1 METLFGLDTDIIS
14 RNFLITTIVLTILVV
29 LLSLRNKILLKI
41 SLRNIPRRKAQSVLI
56 IFGLMLSSTIIMSA
70 LAIGDSVSWSIK
82 NTVMGGLGEVDIAI
96 VDSDVENG
104 FISNDELNIITENA
118 SNNQKLDGVI
128 PLIRY
133 TSPIMGEKSEK
144 TVSNSEI
151 VGFDINN
158 TYGFFSRESLKSI
171 EGPFLE
177 EDDLNIQDNETIIN
191 RYLSDAIDV
200 NIGDNIL
207 LIKPG
212 DKKILKVVNVV
223 ESKGLAGGGEAS
235 PASALI
241 NYNVVKEFTG
251 VEGYNYVGVSLD
263 GGLEID
269 RDLSKEISAD
279 IQLLFINDEIT
290 NEIFFALKSPNVFEA
305 LKLQI
310 EILSNDTEEN
320 NILDSQNS
328 KELIDTLIL
337 ELENDIPSDEFKNIV
352 KEGLNQAIIG
362 GIIDGLENPELST
375 SFGLAFSQLV
385 DLNVRPIKDD
395 LLTFGDLLATA
406 ITLFFSILGSFS
418 IIVGLLLIF
427 LVFVMLAA
435 SRQTEMGI
443 IRAVGTKRR
452 NLIEMFTYEGLVYSV
467 GAAIVGT
474 FLGVIVSF
482 LLFQLFIQGVGTDD
496 RFSFA
501 YNVSLKSINIAFCA
515 GLILTAITVIF
526 SSFRV
531 SRLNI
536 VVAIRGLP
544 QEFATEKTKS
554 FKQKFYELLFSIF
567 GPLSV
572 LYKIILYKKNRKNNI
587 FVFLRWIIPILILIA
602 GAISRENSNF
612 ILPIILW
619 MFVFYIKL
627 YQILAPTISTGI
639 PFLFI
644 GFFMALSGV
653 NSDSNFG
660 SEQSQGSAFLWTLG
674 VTLVF
679 IGTGLLLQKFLGRT
693 NLRKDLQK
701 RISMSMIGISM
712 LIFWSLP
719 FDALEGFTG
728 KLDGDIEMFILS
740 GVCLVAAAVWIIMYN
755 PEIIVRL
762 LSIFSYKSGNLKSVV
777 KMSIAYPMSARFR
790 TGLTLAMFSL
800 VIFTLMVFAIIINIS
815 DRVEEEPDTVSGG
828 FDIRASVTEPIIDN
842 NIISFIDSNDKL
854 NIDDFSIIS
863 SQAYFPA
870 RAKTSEG
877 ILQNAFIVSS
887 DDEWL
892 VNNRYELTHWDN
904 KYGETSNEVWQ
915 SVANNPDLVIVGAN
929 VLVGGSFG
937 FQDDQ
942 SFTIKEID
950 PSATGQIGEI
960 DITIAPPS
968 GVKTNFI
975 NTDKKVV
982 GVLDLYADS
991 LEFGQDGPVPSLIYM
1006 NSEILNEISIE
1017 TTPYTNFKFRLK
1029 NPDKSLELTR
1039 TLETV
1044 FIENGMIAVST
1055 QELIDRQTAQSN
1067 AFNLLF
1073 QGFMGLGLF
1082 VGISALG
1089 VISFRSVV
1097 ERRQSIGLMRALGFN
1112 KKMIQIHFLLESG
1125 VIALLGSVIGIL
1137 LGTIIGW
1144 NIFQDFR
1151 EETATATFSIPW
1163 STVVII
1169 TFIAIVFS
1177 LLNTIIPARQA
1188 SAISPSE
1195 ALRYE

>member
-1 METLFGLDTDIIS
+1 METLFGLETDLIS
-14 RNFLITTIVLTILVV
+14 RYLLFLTILLVIVVV

-96 VDSDVENG
+96 IDSDIEKG
-104 FISNDELNIITENA
+104 YISDEELKIITDNVK
-118 SNNQKLDGVI
+118 NNPNLDGVF
-128 PLIRY
+128 PAIRY
-133 TSPIMGEKSEK
+133 TSPLMGEKSEQ
-144 TVSNSEI
+144 TVSNSAI
-151 VGFDINN
+151 VGFDVSN
-158 TYGFFSRESLKSI
+158 TYGFFSSQSIKSI
-171 EGPFLE
+171 EGEFLDI
-177 EDDLNIQDNETIIN
+177 DDLTIQNNETIIN
-191 RYLSDAIDV
+191 RYLSDAIDAS
-200 NIGDNIL
+200 IGDNIL

-212 DKKILKVVNVV
+212 DKKILKVVNIV
-223 ESKGLAGGGEAS
+223 ESKGLAGGNEGS

-241 NYNVVKEFTG
+241 NYEVVKDFTG
-251 VEGYNYVGVSLD
+251 LEGYNYVGVSLN

-269 RDLSKEISAD
+269 RELSKELSEN

-290 NEIFFALKSPNVFEA
+290 SEIFFALKSPEVFQA

-310 EILSNDTEEN
+310 ENLSNTNEEN
-320 NILDSQNS
+320 NIINSQNS
-328 KELIDTLIL
+328 KEVIDSLIL
-337 ELENDIPSDEFKNIV
+337 ELEKDQPSDEFKNII
-352 KEGLNQAIIG
+352 KEGINQAIIG
-362 GIIDGLENPELST
+362 GIIDGLGDPELSN
-375 SFGLAFSQLV
+375 SFGPAVSQIV

-395 LLTFGDLLATA
+395 LLTFGDLLASA

-467 GAAIVGT
+467 GAALVGT
-474 FLGVIVSF
+474 LLGIVVSF

-544 QEFATEKTKS
+544 QEFVVEKIKS
-554 FKQKFYELLFSIF
+554 YKEKFYELLFSLL
-567 GPLSV
+567 GP
-572 LYKIILYKKNRKNNI
+572 IGILYLILSSKKNRKSNI
-587 FVFLRWIIPILILIA
+587 FVFLRWGIPILVLLTLD
-602 GAISRENSNF
+602 ISRGNSNF
-612 ILPIILW
+612 ALPFIIW
-619 MFVFYIKL
+619 MFMFYIKL
-627 YQILAPTISTGI
+627 YQILAPTIITGI
-639 PFLFI
+639 PLLLI
-644 GFFMALSGV
+644 GSFMAIYGL
-653 NSDSNFG
+653 NPDSDFG
-660 SEQSQGSAFLWTLG
+660 NEQSQSSAFLWTFG
-674 VTLVF
+674 VTLIF
-679 IGTGLLLQKFLGRT
+679 IGFGLLIQKLL
-693 NLRKDLQK
+693 NLSKLRKDFQK
-701 RISMSMIGISM
+701 RISMSFIGISM

-719 FDALEGFTG
+719 FDALEGLTG

-740 GVCLVAAAVWIIMYN
+740 GVCLVTAAVWLIMYN
-755 PEIIVRL
+755 PEIIIRL
-762 LSIFSYKSGNLKSVV
+762 LSVFSYRSGNLKSVV

-828 FDIRASVTEPIIDN
+828 FDIRASISEPIINN
-842 NIISFIDSNDKL
+842 NIRDFIDSNDRL
-854 NIDDFSIIS
+854 SINDFSIVS

-870 RAKTSEG
+870 RAKTSDG
-877 ILQNAFIVSS
+877 ILQEAFVISS
-887 DDEWL
+887 DNEWL
-892 VNNRYELTHWDN
+892 INNKYELTHWDN
-904 KYGETSNEVWQ
+904 KYGQTSDEVWQ
-915 SVANNPDLVIVGAN
+915 SVANNSELVIVGAN
-929 VLVGGSFG
+929 VLSGGSFG

-942 SFTIKEID
+942 AFTITNID
-950 PSATGQIGEI
+950 PNETGQIEAI

-968 GVKTNFI
+968 GVKTNLT
-975 NTDKKVV
+975 NTNKKVI
-982 GVLDLYADS
+982 GVLDIYADS
-991 LEFGQDGPVPSLIYM
+991 LEFGDGGPVPSLIYM
-1006 NSEILNEISIE
+1006 NSKILDEISDQ
-1017 TTPYTNFKFRLK
+1017 TTPYTNFKFRMRDPQK
-1029 NPDKSLELTR
+1029 AIEFTR
-1039 TLETV
+1039 TLETA

-1055 QELIDRQTAQSN
+1055 EELIEQQTSQSN

-1125 VIALLGSVIGIL
+1125 VIALIGSVIGIL

-1163 STVVII
+1163 STVIVI